1 MTRKSIFIIAMLVFA
16 IASTISINAFATTQG
31 HYDSEG
37 WYIDDEELPS
47 RYGSYGYI
55 VNNATKSNLYSCHHS
70 AEWLVNTTEFS
81 YTVGIA
87 LVNAIEASYYR
98 NFVVRYE
105 NDDGDFEATTIAD
118 GNVTRTSTKSENY
131 HTTPREVTDAT
142 SGYLVYDVC
151 QNQHENQLCIHHIFE
166 CRFCLYI
173 LRTFGLSE
181 QFLSPK
187 FHLAPNYAL
196 FCEKVQNL
204 LESHQ
209 N

>member
-151 QNQHENQLCIHHIFE
+151 QNQHEISNRLQTVNSQWSTKNANCVIG
-166 CRFCLYI
+166 
-173 LRTFGLSE
+173 FGG
-181 QFLSPK
+181 
-187 FHLAPNYAL
+187 YAD
-196 FCEKVQNL
+196 
-204 LESHQ
+204 
-209 N
+209 

>member
-55 VNNATKSNLYSCHHS
+55 VNNDTGSNLYSCHHS
-70 AEWLVNTTEFS
+70 AECLANTTEFS

-105 NDDGDFEATTIAD
+105 NDDGDFEATTTAD

-131 HTTPREVTDAT
+131 HTTPREITDAT
-142 SGYLVYDVC
+142 SGYLIYDVY
-151 QNQHENQLCIHHIFE
+151 QNQHMISNHLQTVNSQWNTKNANCVIG
-166 CRFCLYI
+166 
-173 LRTFGLSE
+173 FGR
-181 QFLSPK
+181 
-187 FHLAPNYAL
+187 YAD
-196 FCEKVQNL
+196 
-204 LESHQ
+204 
-209 N
+209 